1 LTARYHALV
10 PAAGSGRRFGAEA
23 PKQYAMLDGKPV
35 LVHAIER
42 LQAAFPLHATYVAL
56 SPHDHGFDR
65 AARMLHHV
73 TALRCGGD
81 TRAATVRHALG
92 HLSGVAPDD
101 WIIVHDAVRPCTDAE
116 ALLRLRTELADEPV
130 GGLLAVPVASTLK
143 SADTA
148 QRSAGTISREHLW
161 QAQTPQMFR
170 FDVLRRAL
178 AQADIEHITDEA
190 QAVEALGLKP
200 RIVYG
205 SRTNLKVTFPEDLG
219 LVAAILA
226 VERETS
232 RRSA

>member
-1 LTARYHALV
+1 MKYHALI

-42 LQAAFPLHATYVAL
+42 LQNAFPLHTTLVAL
-56 SPHDHGFDR
+56 SSHDHWFDR
-65 AARMLHHV
+65 APRMPQRV
-73 TALRCGGD
+73 TALRCGGE
-81 TRAATVRHALG
+81 TRAATVRHALDA
-92 HLSGVAPDD
+92 LSGAHADD
-101 WIIVHDAVRPCTDAE
+101 WIVVHDAVRPCTDDA
-116 ALLRLRTELADEPV
+116 ALLRLRTELTDDPV

-143 SADTA
+143 SADG
-148 QRSAGTISREHLW
+148 QRRSVGTVPREGLW

-170 FDVLRRAL
+170 YDVLRRAL
-178 AQADIEHITDEA
+178 AQADIDHITDEA
-190 QAVEALGLKP
+190 QAVEALGYKP

-205 SRTNLKVTFPEDLG
+205 SRTNLKVTFAEDLE

-226 VERETS
+226 VEREAA